1 MIFLNTIGF
10 CVLCVGI
17 ITYSIFLKDAWKK
30 RKLSDYLFC
39 CFAIIFMSA
48 MTIHNPIFPWSAFH
62 NTNINIS
69 TTYYL
74 EAEPLAYNYE
84 ANLTYFTSA
93 EGQFKA
99 EGIYPENT
107 YLLTMDSNGTSDKK
121 DDTVLVVWEP
131 SEGEIG

>member
-1 MIFLNTIGF
+1 MIIF
-10 CVLCVGI
+10 CIIFGAFGVILGLWVGI
-17 ITYSIFLKDAWKK
+17 QAD
-30 RKLSDYLFC
+30 KLSRLLCGGFTAW
-39 CFAIIFMSA
+39 FGAILLILIF
-48 MTIHNPIFPWSAFH
+48 WL
-62 NTNINIS
+62 TNN

-84 ANLTYFTSA
+84 ANLTYFTST

-107 YLLTMDSNGTSDKK
+107 YLLTMGNNGTSDKE

-131 SEGEIG
+131 SEGEVG

>member
-1 MIFLNTIGF
+1 MNN
-10 CVLCVGI
+10 
-17 ITYSIFLKDAWKK
+17 Y
-30 RKLSDYLFC
+30 
-39 CFAIIFMSA
+39 IIFIIIGVIFVVLGIWAGWNSKYFRHLLCSA
-48 MTIHNPIFPWSAFH
+48 CLAWIGLIFVFFGIWCIVV
-62 NTNINIS
+62 ND

-107 YLLTMDSNGTSDKK
+107 YLLTMDNNGTSDKE
-121 DDTVLVVWEP
+121 DDIVLVVWEP
-131 SEGEIG
+131 SKGEVG

>member
-1 MIFLNTIGF
+1 MLFIIVGVLLVILGTWAGLNNDCFRHFFCGMCLASIGALIALFGIF
-10 CVLCVGI
+10 
-17 ITYSIFLKDAWKK
+17 ITV
-30 RKLSDYLFC
+30 
-39 CFAIIFMSA
+39 
-48 MTIHNPIFPWSAFH
+48 NP
-62 NTNINIS
+62 T

-107 YLLTMDSNGTSDKK
+107 YLLTMDNNGTNDKE
-121 DDTVLVVWEP
+121 DDIVLVVWEP
-131 SEGEIG
+131 SKGEVG

>member
-1 MIFLNTIGF
+1 MIIFIILEIAFICIGFATALNSKFVYQAACGVFLATIGIVSVAF
-10 CVLCVGI
+10 
-17 ITYSIFLKDAWKK
+17 TFSAWYTNNYS
-30 RKLSDYLFC
+30 SY
-39 CFAIIFMSA
+39 
-48 MTIHNPIFPWSAFH
+48 
-62 NTNINIS
+62 S

-107 YLLTMDSNGTSDKK
+107 YLLTMDGNGTSDKE
-121 DDTVLVVWEP
+121 DDIVLVVWEP
-131 SEGEIG
+131 SKGEIG

>member
-1 MIFLNTIGF
+1 MIIFCIIFGVLSVILGF
-10 CVLCVGI
+10 WVGTHADKISRLLCGGF
-17 ITYSIFLKDAWKK
+17 TAW
-30 RKLSDYLFC
+30 FG
-39 CFAIIFMSA
+39 AIIVFFGFWLAS
-48 MTIHNPIFPWSAFH
+48 
-62 NTNINIS
+62 S

-107 YLLTMDSNGTSDKK
+107 YLLTMDNNGTSDKV
-121 DDTVLVVWEP
+121 DDIVLVIWEP
-131 SEGEIG
+131 SEGEVG

>member
-1 MIFLNTIGF
+1 MTIFYIVFGLISATIGLIALVYADKISQF
-10 CVLCVGI
+10 LCSTIVI
-17 ITYSIFLKDAWKK
+17 
-30 RKLSDYLFC
+30 
-39 CFAIIFMSA
+39 CFG
-48 MTIHNPIFPWSAFH
+48 AF
-62 NTNINIS
+62 TVYTGFILMET

-107 YLLTMDSNGTSDKK
+107 YLLTMNNNGTSDKE
-121 DDTVLVVWEP
+121 DDIVLVVWEP
-131 SEGEIG
+131 SEGEVG

>member
-1 MIFLNTIGF
+1 MIIFCIVFGLISATIGLITVVYADKISQF
-10 CVLCVGI
+10 LCSTIVI
-17 ITYSIFLKDAWKK
+17 
-30 RKLSDYLFC
+30 
-39 CFAIIFMSA
+39 CFG
-48 MTIHNPIFPWSAFH
+48 AF
-62 NTNINIS
+62 TVYTGFILMET

-107 YLLTMDSNGTSDKK
+107 YLLTMDGNGTSDKE
-121 DDTVLVVWEP
+121 DDIVLVIWEP
-131 SEGEIG
+131 SKGEVG

>member
-1 MIFLNTIGF
+1 MLFIIVGVLLATLGTWAGLNNDCFRHFLCGMCLTSIGTLIALFGIF
-10 CVLCVGI
+10 
-17 ITYSIFLKDAWKK
+17 ITA
-30 RKLSDYLFC
+30 
-39 CFAIIFMSA
+39 
-48 MTIHNPIFPWSAFH
+48 NP
-62 NTNINIS
+62 T

-107 YLLTMDSNGTSDKK
+107 YLLTMDNNETSDKK
-121 DDTVLVVWEP
+121 DDTVLVVWKP
-131 SEGEIG
+131 SEGKVG